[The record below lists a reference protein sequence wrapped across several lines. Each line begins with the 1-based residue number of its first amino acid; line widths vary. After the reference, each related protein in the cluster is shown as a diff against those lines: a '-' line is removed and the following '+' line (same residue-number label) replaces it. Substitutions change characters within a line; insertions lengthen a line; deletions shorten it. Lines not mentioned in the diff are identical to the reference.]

1 MKRKKR
7 AITLMEIMIV
17 ILLIGLISSVVG
29 YNMKG
34 SLDKGKAFKSKQG
47 AEKIRETLLFESI
60 DKGVA
65 LNNFVTTSTAS
76 QEYVDYLLQS
86 GLFKNKK
93 DCLDGWNQ
101 PYTVTVKDD
110 ELYVESAKL
119 KDYEKTHKVKVETK
133 PAKEASVAE

>member
-17 ILLIGLISSVVG
+17 ILLIGIISSVVG

-47 AEKIRETLLFESI
+47 AEKIKETLLFESI
-60 DKGVA
+60 DKGIG
-65 LNNFVTTSTAS
+65 LSEFTTTSEAP
-76 QEYVDYLLQS
+76 QKYVHYLLKS
-86 GLFKNKK
+86 GLFKNEK
-93 DCLDGWNQ
+93 DCLDGWDQ
-101 PYTVTVKDD
+101 AYTVTVKDG

-119 KDYEKTHKVKVETK
+119 AQYEQSHKIK
-133 PAKEASVAE
+133 